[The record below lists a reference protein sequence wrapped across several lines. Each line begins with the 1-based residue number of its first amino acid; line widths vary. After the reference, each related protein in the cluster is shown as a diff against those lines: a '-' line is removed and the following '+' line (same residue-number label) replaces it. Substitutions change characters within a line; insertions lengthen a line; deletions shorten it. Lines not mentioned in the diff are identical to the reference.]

1 MVVISFLLVI
11 IAYESLHMLYYFFFI
26 TKLKLRPNI
35 SCKHGFTFYSPLQSL
50 SLVIV
55 VLYICLLSHYFIF
68 TVIILQVLRD
78 IIQDH
83 MEEIKQAGGIGCYVK
98 AATDTEHNPVEPHP
112 QYGTTHFSG
121 LHNNL
126 YDLQETNRE
135 SPSYRKLLNVDA
147 SRHGTSESYHMRN
160 SNQKSRYEKYE
171 YGDDLDRSRHDKGKT
186 YDSESSVTHRSN
198 FHLHDRKTQ
207 QKKQNDEHGYRYER
221 DDSDYYSRKKD
232 HNTRST
238 LTSRSL
244 KRGYDYVSEDA
255 CKERSRTH
263 ERRRSESVTQDAFG
277 DRYDPIIS
285 HEDYDA
291 RNNQLDYDRVQEH
304 GTSTRRHLPSSHRI

>member
-1 MVVISFLLVI
+1 
-11 IAYESLHMLYYFFFI
+11 
-26 TKLKLRPNI
+26 
-35 SCKHGFTFYSPLQSL
+35 
-50 SLVIV
+50 
-55 VLYICLLSHYFIF
+55 
-68 TVIILQVLRD
+68 
-78 IIQDH
+78 

-121 LHNNL
+121 LHSNL
-126 YDLQETNRE
+126 YDLQETNRK

-160 SNQKSRYEKYE
+160 SNQKSRYEKQE
-171 YGDDLDRSRHDKGKT
+171 YGDDLERSRHDKGKT
-186 YDSESSVTHRSN
+186 YDSESSVTHRNHS
-198 FHLHDRKTQ
+198 HVYDRKTQ
-207 QKKQNDEHGYRYER
+207 QKKQNDEHSYRYER
-221 DDSDYYSRKKD
+221 DDSDYYLRKKD
-232 HNTRST
+232 HSTRST

-255 CKERSRTH
+255 GKERSRTY

-277 DRYDPIIS
+277 DRYDPIVS

-291 RNNQLDYDRVQEH
+291 RNDQLDYDGVQRH
-304 GTSTRRHLPSSHRI
+304 GTSTRRHLPNSHRI